1 MVPFTEVC
9 SFNEKSFV
17 EGGGGDD
24 EEPSGNT
31 VLIMSLIRPPGGLIY
46 ICIHLYTNSIWN
58 QSRDNL
64 PKMVNRI

>member
-24 EEPSGNT
+24 EVPSGNT
-31 VLIMSLIRPPGGLIY
+31 VLIMSLIRLY